1 MAYLR
6 KCLNLVLSITTHYVT
21 IFYPLDSSNDH
32 LAANSNLNP
41 LDPSSELENLTVVDY
56 SHNLGEIVDSA

>member
-1 MAYLR
+1 MSKSGTVNNHSLR
-6 KCLNLVLSITTHYVT
+6 NH
-21 IFYPLDSSNDH
+21 FYPLDSSNDH